1 MATSL
6 SYREKSLYAS
16 LAVELLVYGPYFFL
30 HQQNSV
36 NKVAGM
42 IIAIIVLQMIL
53 QSVIAALT
61 RNRITDERD
70 RLIEL
75 RGYRAGYLTH
85 CLTHGLRTGHVV
97 VSRDGRPSSTGQPD
111 DRTAFPE
118 RLLWH
123 VGDRGYHEDR
133 YPDCGLPESA
143 LMPAIR
149 NQIRELR
156 AMREMTQQELADR
169 VGVTR
174 QTVIAIEQDKYSPS
188 LETAFKVAI
197 VLGVPIEQCFQ
208 YDPHGKR

>member
-1 MATSL
+1 M
-6 SYREKSLYAS
+6 
-16 LAVELLVYGPYFFL
+16 YGPYFFL

-42 IIAIIVLQMIL
+42 IIAIIVLQIIL

-61 RNRITDERD
+61 RNRVTDERD

-75 RGYRAGYLTH
+75 RGYRAGYLVVAS
-85 CLTHGLRTGHVV
+85 LMVIGLGMLWFHATVGHLHL
-97 VSRDGRPSSTGQPD
+97 GQPD
-111 DRTAFPE
+111 GWTSFPE
-118 RLLWH
+118 RLFRH
-123 VGDRGYHEDR
+123 VGYRGYHQDR
-133 YPDCGLPESA
+133 HADCGLPESA

-156 AMREMTQQELADR
+156 AQREITQQELADR

-188 LETAFKVAI
+188 LETAFKVAL
-197 VLGVPIEQCFQ
+197 VLGVPLEQCFQ
-208 YDPHGKR
+208 YDPRGKR